1 LYFWLLLCDIL
12 FICLYM
18 KAHDSFWYLPRL
30 MCLLPLKFVLV
41 VSFSRFFP
49 HSWLIAGFVT
59 RATRWVALVEQY
71 LLTISSSP
79 WVFSGN
85 RVAQSLVFWV
95 MFCRLLF
102 VLLSFIFWPLRF
114 LSFDLRTLINPLVF
128 SNFSLYVTVF
138 LVSYWSVSYLLF
150 WTLKQKK
157 IWMHFYT
164 DLFFLEKRNIINIS
178 HSNQRRI
185 FKTHLFNCRFFNISR
200 NILFQ
205 NWWHVTF
212 QNIKYQIINILIWY
226 DL

>member
-1 LYFWLLLCDIL
+1 
-12 FICLYM
+12 M
-18 KAHDSFWYLPRL
+18 
-30 MCLLPLKFVLV
+30 
-41 VSFSRFFP
+41 
-49 HSWLIAGFVT
+49 
-59 RATRWVALVEQY
+59 ALVEQY
-71 LLTISSSP
+71 LLTIYSSP

-102 VLLSFIFWPLRF
+102 VLLSFIFWPLCF
-114 LSFDLRTLINPLVF
+114 LSFFGLRTLITPLVS
-128 SNFSLYVTVF
+128 SNSSLYVTVF
-138 LVSYWSVSYLLF
+138 LVSYWSICCLLF
-150 WTLKQKK
+150 WTWKHKE

-178 HSNQRRI
+178 HSNQWRI

-200 NILFQ
+200 NILFK